1 MPYTLVKGLVWVV
14 LALLIG
20 IVIGWL
26 LRSLRSKR
34 QIARARTAAASGPL
48 ASGIVGSRSGKAN
61 DATEVERLRIRLAEL
76 EPVVVE
82 RDRLRAEL
90 EPILVERNRVRAA
103 IESVRP
109 DLSTHPVSSSGQPLA
124 PERPPTPDV
133 RAAAAVLGREIE
145 LDDLCVV
152 VGVGPAIESLC
163 RRIGIRTW
171 WDLAT
176 TETSL
181 LRTMLTDARPGL
193 AVDDSAS
200 WPLQARLLAEGRW
213 EEFKALTDEL
223 AAGRPP
229 D

>member
-20 IVIGWL
+20 GVIGWL
-26 LRSLRSKR
+26 LRSVRSRR
-34 QIARARTAAASGPL
+34 QIVKVRAVAAAAEL
-48 ASGIVGSRSGKAN
+48 AARPAE
-61 DATEVERLRIRLAEL
+61 ARELERLRLRLAEL
-76 EPVVVE
+76 EPIIVE

-90 EPILVERNRVRAA
+90 EPIVVERDRVRAA

-109 DLSTHPVSSSGQPLA
+109 MRPAGDSSLKPASSAGLSFGH
-124 PERPPTPDV
+124 ERPRTPDV
-133 RAAAAVLGREIE
+133 EAAAAVLGREIE
-145 LDDLCVV
+145 LDDLRVV
-152 VGVGPAIESLC
+152 VGVGPAVESLC

-181 LRTMLTDARPGL
+181 LRTLLTEARPGL
-193 AVDDSAS
+193 ATDDSAS

-213 EEFKALTDEL
+213 AEFKALTDEL
-223 AAGRPP
+223 AAARPS

>member
-1 MPYTLVKGLVWVV
+1 MPYTLVKGLAWVV
-14 LALLIG
+14 LALVLG
-20 IVIGWL
+20 GVIGWM
-26 LRSLRSKR
+26 LRSVRSRR
-34 QIARARTAAASGPL
+34 QMAKARAAMGPNAPL
-48 ASGIVGSRSGKAN
+48 ANA
-61 DATEVERLRIRLAEL
+61 ERAELEQLRIRLAEL
-76 EPVVVE
+76 EPIVVE

-90 EPILVERNRVRAA
+90 EPIVVERARVRAA

-109 DLSTHPVSSSGQPLA
+109 SPMDPDQRSPGHGVDP
-124 PERPPTPDV
+124 PPTPDV
-133 RAAAAVLGREIE
+133 AAAAAVLGREIE
-145 LDDLCVV
+145 LDDLRVV

-176 TETSL
+176 TEPSL
-181 LRTMLTDARPGL
+181 LRTMLAEARPGL

-213 EEFKALTDEL
+213 VEFKALTEEL
-223 AAGRPP
+223 AAGRPV

>member
-14 LALLIG
+14 LALLLG
-20 IVIGWL
+20 AVIGWL
-26 LRSLRSKR
+26 LRSLRSRR
-34 QIARARTAAASGPL
+34 QIARARAAAL
-48 ASGIVGSRSGKAN
+48 AATGGDAATA
-61 DATEVERLRIRLAEL
+61 DATELQRLRLRL
-76 EPVVVE
+76 
-82 RDRLRAEL
+82 
-90 EPILVERNRVRAA
+90 AA

-109 DLSTHPVSSSGQPLA
+109 MPGAGDQAPGSGPTAGHYFAL
-124 PERPPTPDV
+124 ERPPTPDV
-133 RAAAAVLGREIE
+133 AAAAAVLGREIE
-145 LDDLCVV
+145 LDDLRVV

-181 LRTMLTDARPGL
+181 LRAMLIDARPGL

-200 WPLQARLLAEGRW
+200 WPIQARLLAEGRW
-213 EEFKALTDEL
+213 VEFKALTDEL
-223 AAGRPP
+223 AAGRPS

>member
-20 IVIGWL
+20 AVIGWL
-26 LRSLRSKR
+26 LRSLRSRR
-34 QIARARTAAASGPL
+34 QIAKARAAAL
-48 ASGIVGSRSGKAN
+48 AATGGGTATV
-61 DATEVERLRIRLAEL
+61 DATELGRLRLRLAEL
-76 EPVVVE
+76 EPIVVE

-90 EPILVERNRVRAA
+90 EPIVAERARVRAA
-103 IESVRP
+103 IDSVRP
-109 DLSTHPVSSSGQPLA
+109 MPGAGNQATGSGPTAGHYFAL
-124 PERPPTPDV
+124 ERPPPPDV
-133 RAAAAVLGREIE
+133 AAAAAVLGREIE
-145 LDDLCVV
+145 LDDLRVV

-181 LRTMLTDARPGL
+181 LRAMLIDARPGL

-200 WPLQARLLAEGRW
+200 WPIQARLLAEGRW
-213 EEFKALTDEL
+213 VEFKAFTDEL
-223 AAGRPP
+223 AAGRPN

>member
-14 LALLIG
+14 LALLLG
-20 IVIGWL
+20 GVLGWL
-26 LRSLRSKR
+26 LRSLKSRR
-34 QIARARTAAASGPL
+34 QIARARAAAGGSHAGGGP
-48 ASGIVGSRSGKAN
+48 G
-61 DATEVERLRIRLAEL
+61 DATDVERLRLRLAEL
-76 EPVVVE
+76 EPIVVE

-90 EPILVERNRVRAA
+90 EPIVVERDRVRAA
-103 IESVRP
+103 IASVRP
-109 DLSTHPVSSSGQPLA
+109 DPAWQRNAGDPLA
-124 PERPPTPDV
+124 PEAPPPPDV
-133 RAAAAVLGREIE
+133 AAAAAVLGREIE
-145 LDDLCVV
+145 LDDLRVV

-181 LRTMLTDARPGL
+181 LRTMLTEARPGL

-213 EEFKALTDEL
+213 AEFKALTEDL

>member
-20 IVIGWL
+20 GVIGWL
-26 LRSLRSKR
+26 LRSLRSRR
-34 QIARARTAAASGPL
+34 QIAKARAAAVAAAAAAGP
-48 ASGIVGSRSGKAN
+48 AE
-61 DATEVERLRIRLAEL
+61 ATELERLRRRVAEL
-76 EPVVVE
+76 EPIVVE

-90 EPILVERNRVRAA
+90 EPIVVERDRVRAA

-109 DLSTHPVSSSGQPLA
+109 TLTSRDPSWDPASSAEHSFAL
-124 PERPPTPDV
+124 ERPRTPDV
-133 RAAAAVLGREIE
+133 AAAAAVLGREIE
-145 LDDLCVV
+145 LDDLRVV

-181 LRTMLTDARPGL
+181 LRTLLTEARPGL
-193 AVDDSAS
+193 ATDDSAS

-213 EEFKALTDEL
+213 AEFKALTDEL
-223 AAGRPP
+223 AAGRPS

>member
-1 MPYTLVKGLVWVV
+1 MPYTLVMGLLWFV
-14 LALLIG
+14 LALLLG
-20 IVIGWL
+20 AVIGWL
-26 LRSLRSKR
+26 LRSVRSRR
-34 QIARARTAAASGPL
+34 QIAKVRAAAGPNAPLTSGERAEL
-48 ASGIVGSRSGKAN
+48 
-61 DATEVERLRIRLAEL
+61 ERLRIRLAEL

-90 EPILVERNRVRAA
+90 EPIVVERARVRAA

-109 DLSTHPVSSSGQPLA
+109 SSSASDLRSSDGHA
-124 PERPPTPDV
+124 IDPPPIPDV
-133 RAAAAVLGREIE
+133 AAAAAVLGRKIE
-145 LDDLCVV
+145 FDDLRVV

-176 TETSL
+176 TEPSL

-213 EEFKALTDEL
+213 AEFKALTDDL
-223 AAGRPP
+223 AAGRPI

>member
-1 MPYTLVKGLVWVV
+1 M
-14 LALLIG
+14 
-20 IVIGWL
+20 
-26 LRSLRSKR
+26 
-34 QIARARTAAASGPL
+34 IASAPSWQP
-48 ASGIVGSRSGKAN
+48 I
-61 DATEVERLRIRLAEL
+61 
-76 EPVVVE
+76 VVE
-82 RDRLRAEL
+82 RA
-90 EPILVERNRVRAA
+90 RVRAA

-109 DLSTHPVSSSGQPLA
+109 DPSTHPVSSSGEPLA
-124 PERPPTPDV
+124 SERPPPPDV

-145 LDDLCVV
+145 LDDLRVV

-213 EEFKALTDEL
+213 EDFKALTDEL
-223 AAGRPP
+223 AAARPP

>member
-14 LALLIG
+14 LAVLIG
-20 IVIGWL
+20 VVIGWL

-34 QIARARTAAASGPL
+34 QIAKARAAATSGV
-48 ASGIVGSRSGKAN
+48 AGSRSGTQN
-61 DATEVERLRIRLAEL
+61 DATELERLRIRLAEL
-76 EPVVVE
+76 EPIVVE

-90 EPILVERNRVRAA
+90 QPIVVERARVRAA
-103 IESVRP
+103 IDSVRP
-109 DLSTHPVSSSGQPLA
+109 DPSADAMWSSG
-124 PERPPTPDV
+124 ERPASEPPPPPDV

-145 LDDLCVV
+145 LDDLRVV

-171 WDLAT
+171 WDLAN

-213 EEFKALTDEL
+213 EDFKALTDEL

>member
-20 IVIGWL
+20 GVLGWL
-26 LRSLRSKR
+26 LRSLRSRR
-34 QIARARTAAASGPL
+34 QVARARAAA
-48 ASGIVGSRSGKAN
+48 AAEIGSPHAGLPP
-61 DATEVERLRIRLAEL
+61 EVTSELERLRIRVAEL
-76 EPVVVE
+76 EPIVVE
-82 RDRLRAEL
+82 RDRLRSAAE
-90 EPILVERNRVRAA
+90 R
-103 IESVRP
+103 
-109 DLSTHPVSSSGQPLA
+109 LA
-124 PERPPTPDV
+124 TPDV
-133 RAAAAVLGREIE
+133 AVAAAVLGREIV

-152 VGVGPAIESLC
+152 VGVGPAVESLC

-181 LRTMLTDARPGL
+181 LRTMLMDAGL

-200 WPLQARLLAEGRW
+200 WPMQARLLAEGRW
-213 EEFKALTDEL
+213 AEFKALTEEL
-223 AAGRPP
+223 AADRPS

>member
-20 IVIGWL
+20 GVLGWL
-26 LRSLRSKR
+26 LRSLRSRR
-34 QIARARTAAASGPL
+34 QIARARAAAAVGIGAPHAGPPPADTSEL
-48 ASGIVGSRSGKAN
+48 
-61 DATEVERLRIRLAEL
+61 EQLRIRLAEL
-76 EPVVVE
+76 ESIVVE

-90 EPILVERNRVRAA
+90 ESIVVERDRLRAEL
-103 IESVRP
+103 ESARP
-109 DLSTHPVSSSGQPLA
+109 RQSSAHQSAHPAAVSGQSVVVERLA
-124 PERPPTPDV
+124 TPDV
-133 RAAAAVLGREIE
+133 AAAAAVLGREIV

-152 VGVGPAIESLC
+152 VGVGPAVESLC
-163 RRIGIRTW
+163 RRIGIRAW

-181 LRTMLTDARPGL
+181 LRTMLIDAGL

-200 WPLQARLLAEGRW
+200 WPMQARLLAEGRW
-213 EEFKALTDEL
+213 AEFKALSEEL
-223 AAGRPP
+223 AADRPS

>member
-14 LALLIG
+14 LALVIG
-20 IVIGWL
+20 VVIGWL
-26 LRSLRSKR
+26 LRSLRSRR
-34 QIARARTAAASGPL
+34 QLAKARAAAIGAPNAPRERRTSRAGTAADPF
-48 ASGIVGSRSGKAN
+48 
-61 DATEVERLRIRLAEL
+61 AEL
-76 EPVVVE
+76 EPIVVE

-90 EPILVERNRVRAA
+90 EPIVVERARVRAA

-109 DLSTHPVSSSGQPLA
+109 QPRWIRISDR
-124 PERPPTPDV
+124 PGTGVDPPPTPDV
-133 RAAAAVLGREIE
+133 AAAAAVLGREIE
-145 LDDLCVV
+145 LDDLRVV

-176 TETSL
+176 TEPSL

-213 EEFKALTDEL
+213 VEFKALTDEL
-223 AAGRPP
+223 AAGRPV

>member
-14 LALLIG
+14 FALLLG
-20 IVIGWL
+20 GVIGWL
-26 LRSLRSKR
+26 LRSLKSRR
-34 QIARARTAAASGPL
+34 QIARARTAAGGSHAGGGP
-48 ASGIVGSRSGKAN
+48 G
-61 DATEVERLRIRLAEL
+61 DATELERLRLRLAEL

-90 EPILVERNRVRAA
+90 EPIVVERERVRAA
-103 IESVRP
+103 IASVRP
-109 DLSTHPVSSSGQPLA
+109 DPATHRSAGQPLVPDA
-124 PERPPTPDV
+124 PPAPDIA
-133 RAAAAVLGREIE
+133 AAAAVLGREIE
-145 LDDLCVV
+145 LDDLRVV

-181 LRTMLTDARPGL
+181 LRTMLTEARPGL
-193 AVDDSAS
+193 AVDDTAS

-213 EEFKALTDEL
+213 AEFKALTEEL

>member
-14 LALLIG
+14 LALMLG
-20 IVIGWL
+20 GVIGWL
-26 LRSLRSKR
+26 LRSLRSRR
-34 QIARARTAAASGPL
+34 QIAKARVAAVAAAAAAGP
-48 ASGIVGSRSGKAN
+48 AE
-61 DATEVERLRIRLAEL
+61 ATELERLRRRVAEL
-76 EPVVVE
+76 EPIVAE

-90 EPILVERNRVRAA
+90 EPIVVERDRVRAA

-109 DLSTHPVSSSGQPLA
+109 TLTSREPSSDSASSAGHSFAL
-124 PERPPTPDV
+124 ERPPTPDLA
-133 RAAAAVLGREIE
+133 AAAAVLGRDIE
-145 LDDLCVV
+145 LDDLRVV

-181 LRTMLTDARPGL
+181 LRTLLTEARPGL
-193 AVDDSAS
+193 ATDDSAS

-213 EEFKALTDEL
+213 AEFKALTDEL

>member
-20 IVIGWL
+20 GVIGWL
-26 LRSLRSKR
+26 LRSLRSRR
-34 QIARARTAAASGPL
+34 QIAKARAAAVAAAAAAGP
-48 ASGIVGSRSGKAN
+48 VE
-61 DATEVERLRIRLAEL
+61 ATELERLRRRVAEL
-76 EPVVVE
+76 EPIVVE

-90 EPILVERNRVRAA
+90 EPIVVERDRVRAA

-109 DLSTHPVSSSGQPLA
+109 TLTSRDPSLDPASSAAHSFAL
-124 PERPPTPDV
+124 ERPRPPDV
-133 RAAAAVLGREIE
+133 AAAAAVLGREIE
-145 LDDLCVV
+145 LDDLRVV

-181 LRTMLTDARPGL
+181 LRTLLTEARPGL
-193 AVDDSAS
+193 ATDDSAS

-213 EEFKALTDEL
+213 AEFKALTDEL
-223 AAGRPP
+223 AAGRPS

>member
-1 MPYTLVKGLVWVV
+1 MPYTLVKGLGWVV

-20 IVIGWL
+20 VVIGWM
-26 LRSLRSKR
+26 LRSLRSRR
-34 QIARARTAAASGPL
+34 QIAKVRKSAATGV
-48 ASGIVGSRSGKAN
+48 GGSRSKGRSN
-61 DATEVERLRIRLAEL
+61 DAVELERLRLRLAEL

-90 EPILVERNRVRAA
+90 APIVVERDRVRAA

-109 DLSTHPVSSSGQPLA
+109 DPSTHPVSSSGQPLA
-124 PERPPTPDV
+124 PEPPPTPDV

-145 LDDLCVV
+145 LDDLRVV

-176 TETSL
+176 TEPSL
-181 LRTMLTDARPGL
+181 LRTMLADARPGL

-213 EEFKALTDEL
+213 EEYKALTDEL

>member
-20 IVIGWL
+20 VVIGWL
-26 LRSLRSKR
+26 LRSVKSRR
-34 QIARARTAAASGPL
+34 QIAKARAEAAAAAAAAAAARL
-48 ASGIVGSRSGKAN
+48 A
-61 DATEVERLRIRLAEL
+61 DPTELERLRLRLAEL
-76 EPVVVE
+76 EPIVVE
-82 RDRLRAEL
+82 RD
-90 EPILVERNRVRAA
+90 RVRAA

-109 DLSTHPVSSSGQPLA
+109 TPTGGPPLSPTSSTGHSFAL
-124 PERPPTPDV
+124 ERPPTPDV
-133 RAAAAVLGREIE
+133 AAAAAVLGREIQ
-145 LDDLCVV
+145 LDDLRVI

-176 TETSL
+176 TEPSL
-181 LRTMLTDARPGL
+181 LRTMLTEARPGL
-193 AVDDSAS
+193 ATDDSAS

-213 EEFKALTDEL
+213 AEFKALTEEL
-223 AAGRPP
+223 AAGRPS

>member
-20 IVIGWL
+20 IVIGWM

-34 QIARARTAAASGPL
+34 QVARARTAAATGV
-48 ASGIVGSRSGKAN
+48 AGSRSGKHS
-61 DATEVERLRIRLAEL
+61 DAAEVERLRIRLAEL
-76 EPVVVE
+76 EPIVVE

-90 EPILVERNRVRAA
+90 QPIMVERARVRAA
-103 IESVRP
+103 IDSVRP
-109 DLSTHPVSSSGQPLA
+109 DPATYPVSSSGQPLA
-124 PERPPTPDV
+124 SERPPTPDV

-145 LDDLCVV
+145 LDDLRVV

-176 TETSL
+176 TEPSL

-200 WPLQARLLAEGRW
+200 WPLQAQLLAEGRW

>member
-1 MPYTLVKGLVWVV
+1 MPYTLVKALVWVV
-14 LALLIG
+14 LALILG
-20 IVIGWL
+20 GVIGWL
-26 LRSLRSKR
+26 LRSLKSRR
-34 QIARARTAAASGPL
+34 QIARARAAAGL
-48 ASGIVGSRSGKAN
+48 GGSQPGAAPAEAK
-61 DATEVERLRIRLAEL
+61 EVERLRLRLAEL

-90 EPILVERNRVRAA
+90 EPIVQERERVRAA

-109 DLSTHPVSSSGQPLA
+109 NPGSADA
-124 PERPPTPDV
+124 PQRTGDVGKPAASERPPVPDV
-133 RAAAAVLGREIE
+133 AAATAVLGREIE
-145 LDDLCVV
+145 LDDLRVV

-171 WDLAT
+171 WDLAN

-181 LRTMLTDARPGL
+181 LRTMLNDARPGL
-193 AVDDSAS
+193 AVDDTAS

-213 EEFKALTDEL
+213 AEFKALTDEL
-223 AAGRPP
+223 AAGRPS

>member
-20 IVIGWL
+20 GVIGWL
-26 LRSLRSKR
+26 LRSVKTRR
-34 QIARARTAAASGPL
+34 QVAKARAAAAAAAAAVEAARP
-48 ASGIVGSRSGKAN
+48 A
-61 DATEVERLRIRLAEL
+61 DAKELERLRLRLAEL
-76 EPVVVE
+76 EPIVAE

-90 EPILVERNRVRAA
+90 EPIVVERDRVRAA

-109 DLSTHPVSSSGQPLA
+109 TQTSGSSSLSPASSTGHSFAL
-124 PERPPTPDV
+124 ERPRTPDV
-133 RAAAAVLGREIE
+133 AAAAAVLGREIE
-145 LDDLCVV
+145 LDDLRVV

-176 TETSL
+176 TEPSL
-181 LRTMLTDARPGL
+181 LRTLLTEARPGL
-193 AVDDSAS
+193 ATDDSAS

-213 EEFKALTDEL
+213 AEFKALTDEL
-223 AAGRPP
+223 AAGRPS

>member
-14 LALLIG
+14 LALLLG
-20 IVIGWL
+20 GVLGWL
-26 LRSLRSKR
+26 LRSLKSRR
-34 QIARARTAAASGPL
+34 QIARARAAAG
-48 ASGIVGSRSGKAN
+48 GSHAGGGDS
-61 DATEVERLRIRLAEL
+61 TEVERLRLRLAEL
-76 EPVVVE
+76 EPIVVE

-90 EPILVERNRVRAA
+90 EPIVVERDRVRAA
-103 IESVRP
+103 IASVRP
-109 DLSTHPVSSSGQPLA
+109 DPAWQREEGQSPGPEA
-124 PERPPTPDV
+124 PPPPDV
-133 RAAAAVLGREIE
+133 AAAAVVLGREIE
-145 LDDLCVV
+145 LDDLRVV

-181 LRTMLTDARPGL
+181 LRTMLSEARPGL

-213 EEFKALTDEL
+213 TEFKALTDEL